1 MIGKPKYKL
10 GDRVKFDIDGRR
22 YHGNIYIIDA
32 YGTFEDESDVSY
44 DIMVDDWGDYYNEEC
59 LFKHINERM
68 IIDKNIFVRLIN
80 MIRKYWFKIFG
91 KK

>member
-10 GDRVKFDIDGRR
+10 GDRVKFDVSGRR

-44 DIMVDDWGDYYNEEC
+44 DIMVHEWGPKKEDC
-59 LFKHINERM
+59 LFDRGRNAH
-68 IIDKNIFVRLIN
+68 VYRL
-80 MIRKYWFKIFG
+80 RRGRFFAKR
-91 KK
+91 